1 MRVKSNLVKDLI
13 PVFKVIDKSD
23 KIKLGIVSILQFSL
37 AILDLIGVALI
48 GVIGALSVYGIQ
60 SKSPGTRIS
69 KLLESTGL
77 NNLTFQSQV
86 MILGIIAS
94 LFLIIKTLLSG
105 YLLRRTLIYT
115 SRRGAE
121 LSKILF
127 SKIILSKLHIKHKYT
142 HQQLIYNATT
152 SVESLSTGVLGS
164 CVALISDFSLLL
176 LMFIGLIYFNFA
188 ISIAVAIAFLIL
200 TLIINRFIS
209 STAIRVGKDAYD
221 FAIKA
226 NDLLNEFLKTY
237 REAIVRNQE
246 DNYLNNFAKFRS
258 NSAKVAATR
267 QFLPLIPKYIMEI
280 SLVFGGIVIVAVQLS
295 LSDVSRAI
303 GTLSIFL
310 AAATRIAP
318 AILRIQQGLSTLKS
332 SLASTKIAIDFLNLP
347 IKRPEITNNNF
358 ISKEK
363 FNPKISL
370 KNVEFKHENSKF
382 YLNIED
388 LDINSGAQVAFVGP
402 SGSGKTTLVDLILG
416 IQNPIKGEIL
426 ISGIEPKLCFSKYPL
441 AVSYVP
447 QDVEI
452 VNGSVKHNILLGLDE
467 NIFSDDQIWK
477 LLEKVKLDSLVSNLP
492 LKLDAQV
499 GESGAKLSGG
509 QRQRLGIARALL
521 TQPAMLVL
529 DEATSA
535 LDSETELAITQSLDS
550 LKGDMT
556 ILVIAH
562 RLSTVRN
569 SDLIVYLNEGKIEAM
584 GKFDQVKQLVPN
596 FARQAE
602 LMGLD

>member
-1 MRVKSNLVKDLI
+1 
-13 PVFKVIDKSD
+13 
-23 KIKLGIVSILQFSL
+23 
-37 AILDLIGVALI
+37 
-48 GVIGALSVYGIQ
+48 
-60 SKSPGTRIS
+60 
-69 KLLESTGL
+69 
-77 NNLTFQSQV
+77 
-86 MILGIIAS
+86 
-94 LFLIIKTLLSG
+94 
-105 YLLRRTLIYT
+105 
-115 SRRGAE
+115 
-121 LSKILF
+121 
-127 SKIILSKLHIKHKYT
+127 
-142 HQQLIYNATT
+142 
-152 SVESLSTGVLGS
+152 
-164 CVALISDFSLLL
+164 
-176 LMFIGLIYFNFA
+176 
-188 ISIAVAIAFLIL
+188 
-200 TLIINRFIS
+200 
-209 STAIRVGKDAYD
+209 
-221 FAIKA
+221 
-226 NDLLNEFLKTY
+226 
-237 REAIVRNQE
+237 
-246 DNYLNNFAKFRS
+246 
-258 NSAKVAATR
+258 
-267 QFLPLIPKYIMEI
+267 MEI

-332 SLASTKIAIDFLNLP
+332 SLANTKIAIDFLNLP
-347 IKRPEITNNNF
+347 ITRPEITNKNF
-358 ISKEK
+358 TSKEK

-370 KNVEFKHENSKF
+370 KNVAFTHENSKF
-382 YLNIED
+382 YLNIPD
-388 LDINSGAQVAFVGP
+388 LDIHSGAQVAFVGP
-402 SGSGKTTLVDLILG
+402 SGSGKTTLIDLILG
-416 IQNPIKGEIL
+416 IQDPINGEIL
-426 ISGIEPKLCFSKYPL
+426 ISGIEPRLCFSKYPL

-467 NIFSDDQIWK
+467 NTFTDDQIWK

-492 LKLDAQV
+492 LKLDSQV

-535 LDSETELAITQSLDS
+535 LDSETELAITQSLDT

>member
-1 MRVKSNLVKDLI
+1 MRVKSNLAKDLI

-60 SKSPGTRIS
+60 SKSPGTRIG

-152 SVESLSTGVLGS
+152 SVESLSIGVLGS
-164 CVALISDFSLLL
+164 CVTLISDFSLLI
-176 LMFIGLIYFNFA
+176 LMFIGLIYFNYA

-209 STAIRVGKDAYD
+209 STAIKVGKEAYD

-258 NSAKVAATR
+258 KSAKVAATR

-332 SLASTKIAIDFLNLP
+332 SLANTKIAIDFLNLP
-347 IKRPEITNNNF
+347 ITRPEITNKNF
-358 ISKEK
+358 TSKEK

-370 KNVEFKHENSKF
+370 KNVAFTHENSKF
-382 YLNIED
+382 YLNIPD
-388 LDINSGAQVAFVGP
+388 LDIHSGAQVAFVGP
-402 SGSGKTTLVDLILG
+402 SGSGKTTLIDLILG
-416 IQNPIKGEIL
+416 IQDPINGEIL
-426 ISGIEPKLCFSKYPL
+426 ISGIEPRLCFSKYPL

-467 NIFSDDQIWK
+467 NTFTDDQIWK

-492 LKLDAQV
+492 LKLDSQV

-535 LDSETELAITQSLDS
+535 LDSETELAITQSLDT

>member
-115 SRRGAE
+115 SGRGAE

-258 NSAKVAATR
+258 NSAKVTATR

-363 FNPKISL
+363 FNPEISL
-370 KNVEFKHENSKF
+370 KNVEFTHENSKF
-382 YLNIED
+382 YLNITD

-416 IQNPIKGEIL
+416 IQDPIKGEIL
-426 ISGIEPKLCFSKYPL
+426 ISEIEPKLCFSKYPL

>member
-347 IKRPEITNNNF
+347 ITRLDVTNKNF

-370 KNVEFKHENSKF
+370 KNVEFTHENSKF
-382 YLNIED
+382 YLNITD

-416 IQNPIKGEIL
+416 IQDPIKGEIL

-467 NIFSDDQIWK
+467 NIFTDDQIWK

-492 LKLDAQV
+492 LKLEAQV